1 MVMEVYIKFKMVIL
15 LQSAM
20 VQCKT
25 SFTRKLRWVA
35 ERESHKIV
43 LLYVLF
49 LQGMGRKTDI
59 AARNSRQL
67 AKGAVILAL
76 SGTSFLIT

>member
-1 MVMEVYIKFKMVIL
+1 MIFDNRLISVGTLVTQFGETCSVT
-15 LQSAM
+15 
-20 VQCKT
+20 KT
-25 SFTRKLRWVA
+25 GSNVSDNDKSNA
-35 ERESHKIV
+35 
-43 LLYVLF
+43 LF

-67 AKGAVILAL
+67 AKGTVILAL

>member
-1 MVMEVYIKFKMVIL
+1 MIFAHRLISVGTLVTQF
-15 LQSAM
+15 
-20 VQCKT
+20 CKT
-25 SFTRKLRWVA
+25 Y
-35 ERESHKIV
+35 IV
-43 LLYVLF
+43 TKTGSNVSDNDKSDVLF

-76 SGTSFLIT
+76 SGTNFLIT